1 MIIGKN
7 MICGFCSYEQ
17 PTKDQ
22 CMRCG
27 KILTKKANTGGKH
40 WEGGK
45 GCRNQKTMSKK
56 DPHKYAGI
64 GKTTSKKK
72 AGKT

>member
-1 MIIGKN
+1 
-7 MICGFCSYEQ
+7 
-17 PTKDQ
+17 
-22 CMRCG
+22 MRCG
-27 KILTKKANTGGKH
+27 KILTKQANTGGKH

-64 GKTTSKKK
+64 GKTVSKKK
-72 AGKT
+72 AGKP